1 MYAMI
6 GAPYHAET
14 TFFRRQSVLCF
25 LLCIPVALMLASC
38 ALFGPSGVETQ
49 GLSAEDRAFYNKY
62 SKKFGICFTG
72 AENKKLI
79 RAIDGWLGAPYR
91 LGGCSKKGVDCSCFV
106 QTLYATVY
114 GIELKR
120 SAREMFDDA
129 RLVSGKNLRE
139 GDLLFLKGKNKTI
152 FHVGIYLKEGKFVH
166 VSTAR
171 GVVIS
176 SLQEGY
182 YRKYFH
188 AGGRVA
194 TNG

>member
-1 MYAMI
+1 
-6 GAPYHAET
+6 
-14 TFFRRQSVLCF
+14 
-25 LLCIPVALMLASC
+25 
-38 ALFGPSGVETQ
+38 
-49 GLSAEDRAFYNKY
+49 
-62 SKKFGICFTG
+62 
-72 AENKKLI
+72 
-79 RAIDGWLGAPYR
+79 
-91 LGGCSKKGVDCSCFV
+91 
-106 QTLYATVY
+106 
-114 GIELKR
+114 
-120 SAREMFDDA
+120 MFDDA

-194 TNG
+194 QNGRGNHQGSAAWPAPKAVTLR